1 MSLSLSHLTPVRE
14 ELLMMMQA
22 ALDAVDPFK
31 AVKRVLQRQGEALH
45 VQGSASLT
53 LSLPTFER
61 IVVIG
66 AGKAAAPMAQA
77 VEAVLGEWLTGGMV
91 VVKYDHLAA
100 LSTVELREAA
110 HPVPDEAGLA
120 AGEAIL
126 TLAEQLTERDLVLCL
141 LSGGGS
147 ALLEAL
153 PAPLTL
159 SDLQATT
166 AALLASGATINEINA
181 LRKHLSRLKGGQ
193 LARAVAPATLITLV
207 LSDVVG
213 SPLDVI
219 ASGPTVADHS
229 TWTDVANIMTRYDL
243 TMTLPLSVQK
253 RIAAGLAG
261 TIPDTP
267 KPNDPLFSTTSVIIV
282 GDNAQ
287 AAAAAQQKAQQ
298 LGYQSM
304 IFSTSVQGE
313 AREVA
318 NVLVALGLETQ
329 SFTHPYTVPACLIF
343 GGETTV
349 TFKHPQALIGRGG
362 RNQELAL
369 AAALSL
375 ANHPGITIG
384 ALATDGTDGPTDSAG
399 AIVDHSTLSRAIAHS
414 FSPREHLTYHN
425 AYPLLD
431 AIGDL
436 LRSGPTNTNVND
448 LLFVIV
454 K

>member
-1 MSLSLSHLTPVRE
+1 MSLFLSHLTPVRE
-14 ELLMMMQA
+14 QLLTIMQA
-22 ALDAVDPFK
+22 ALDAVDPFE
-31 AVKRVLQRQGEALH
+31 AVQRVLRRQGEVLH
-45 VQGSASLT
+45 VHASPSLT
-53 LSLPTFER
+53 LSLSTFER

-91 VVKYDHLAA
+91 VVKYDHLAP

-153 PAPLTL
+153 PASLTL

-166 AALLASGATINEINA
+166 AALLACGATINEINA
-181 LRKHLSRLKGGQ
+181 LRKHLSRVKGGQ

-229 TWTDVANIMTRYDL
+229 TWTDVANIMTGYDL
-243 TMTLPLSVQK
+243 PMTLPISVRE

-261 TIPDTP
+261 AIPDTP
-267 KPNDPLFSTTSVIIV
+267 QPNDPLFSTTSVIIV

-287 AAAAAQQKAQQ
+287 AAAAAQEKAQQ

-304 IFSTSVQGE
+304 ILTTFLQGE

-318 NVLVALGLETQ
+318 KLAVALGREVQTFARPC
-329 SFTHPYTVPACLIF
+329 SAPACLIL

-349 TFKHPQALIGRGG
+349 TFRQEQSLIGHGG

-369 AAALSL
+369 AAALHV
-375 ANHPGITIG
+375 APHPGITIG

-399 AIVDHSTLSRAIAHS
+399 AMVDHSTLSRATAHS
-414 FSPREHLTYHN
+414 FSVIEHLAYHN

-431 AIGDL
+431 GIGDL

-454 K
+454 T

>member
-14 ELLMMMQA
+14 ELLTIMQA

-31 AVKRVLQRQGEALH
+31 AVKRVLQRQGETLH
-45 VQGSASLT
+45 VHASPSST

-77 VEAVLGEWLTGGMV
+77 VEAVLGEWLTGGIV
-91 VVKYDHLAA
+91 VVKYDHLAP
-100 LSTVELREAA
+100 LSTVELHEAA

-126 TLAEQLTERDLVLCL
+126 ALAEPLTERDLVLCL

-166 AALLASGATINEINA
+166 AALLACGATINEINA

-243 TMTLPLSVQK
+243 SMTLPISVRE
-253 RIAAGLAG
+253 RIAAGLVGA
-261 TIPDTP
+261 IPDTP
-267 KPNDPLFSTTSVIIV
+267 KPHDPLFSTASVIIV

-287 AAAAAQQKAQQ
+287 AAAAAQQKAQE
-298 LGYQSM
+298 LGYQS
-304 IFSTSVQGE
+304 IILTTFLQGE

-318 NVLVALGLETQ
+318 KLAAALGKEVQ
-329 SFTHPYTVPACLIF
+329 SFARPCSAPACLIL

-349 TFKHPQALIGRGG
+349 TFRHKQPLIGQGG

-369 AAALSL
+369 AAAQDLTT
-375 ANHPGITIG
+375 HPGITIG

-399 AIVDHSTLSRAIAHS
+399 AIVDHSTLSRATAHS
-414 FSPREHLTYHN
+414 FSPREHLAYHN